1 MLKIKNFFKKNKML
15 IMTVSILLICSVA
28 IAFGVYAHI
37 TNRGITLK
45 EDGKEES
52 NYQELKNNFESIFT
66 NTIIKEPTAKLNT
79 DYEELLYCKYN
90 IAEEDGGKY
99 SIDIKIP
106 QFKGESEGVK
116 NINKE
121 IFDTFARKAVEIANN
136 ASVYTTYNIDYV
148 AYVNNNIISLV
159 IMCKY
164 KNGTNP
170 QRRIVQTYNYDIE
183 NDKLLDIEEIIAY
196 KNLNK
201 DDIQNKVQQEIN
213 KVNSQM
219 KSITQQGYNVYIR
232 DENSEIYKIDNTP
245 NFFLGKN
252 NYLYLVYAYGNN
264 NHTSEMDL
272 VIF

>member
-1 MLKIKNFFKKNKML
+1 
-15 IMTVSILLICSVA
+15 
-28 IAFGVYAHI
+28 
-37 TNRGITLK
+37 
-45 EDGKEES
+45 
-52 NYQELKNNFESIFT
+52 
-66 NTIIKEPTAKLNT
+66 
-79 DYEELLYCKYN
+79 
-90 IAEEDGGKY
+90 
-99 SIDIKIP
+99 
-106 QFKGESEGVK
+106 
-116 NINKE
+116 
-121 IFDTFARKAVEIANN
+121 
-136 ASVYTTYNIDYV
+136 
-148 AYVNNNIISLV
+148 
-159 IMCKY
+159 MCKY